1 VPDRDLLRL
10 ANGFVSKTIRLELAF
25 LSSSSVHDRAFAA
38 ISLYAV
44 WEEYSRRLVYSSAYA
59 QPRTGGGISRTI
71 ARAPG
76 ISNISDLEQK
86 LRKWKRLQPQYRL
99 IVHLGAPSQMVRA
112 CQHLSLTNEQVISP
126 AILSQNSPADR
137 LRIVRNFLAHQNP
150 DTASQVA
157 MGPLQPRVD
166 LTSVVGW
173 LGEKQ
178 SGGRTRFG
186 VWASDL
192 GDVARACAS

>member
-1 VPDRDLLRL
+1 MPDRDLRRL
-10 ANGFVSKTIRLELAF
+10 ANVFLTKTISLESDFLAAGAIQA
-25 LSSSSVHDRAFAA
+25 RAFAVV
-38 ISLYAV
+38 SLYAA

-59 QPRTGGGISRTI
+59 QPRAGSGVPRTI

-76 ISNISDLEQK
+76 VSNVLDLEQR

-112 CQHLSLTNEQVISP
+112 CQFLALTNEQIISP

-157 MGPLQPRVD
+157 MGPLQPRVN

-178 SGGRTRFG
+178 LGGRTRLG

-192 GDVARACAS
+192 ADVARACAG